1 MTKRDF
7 FILAIKLFGLM
18 SVVTTLF
25 SGILGNI
32 SFALMDPS
40 VFTWVWMVIAVLMVI
55 GLFILL
61 IFKADKIVGLLKL
74 EKGFDDERIELG
86 NLASS
91 DIVKIGSFI
100 IGGILVIENI
110 PVFLSHTFY
119 SFKDS
124 VVGEIYNSS
133 DKYQWL
139 ASAIKIIVGY
149 LLLTN
154 FSFVA
159 SLLRTKKE
167 EKLNQ

>member
-7 FILAIKLFGLM
+7 FILVIKLFGLM
-18 SVVTTLF
+18 SVVTSLF

-32 SFALMDPS
+32 SFALMEPD
-40 VFTWVWMVIAVLMVI
+40 VLIIVWMIIAVLMII
-55 GLFILL
+55 GLFIVL

-86 NLASS
+86 NLKST
-91 DIVKIGSFI
+91 DIVKIGTFI
-100 IGGILVIENI
+100 IGGMLMLNNI
-110 PVFLSHTFY
+110 PDFLSHTLFA
-119 SFKDS
+119 FKGDVAGQIYDS
-124 VVGEIYNSS
+124 N

-139 ASAIKIIVGY
+139 ASAINIVVGY

-159 SLLRTKKE
+159 SLLRTKKDE
-167 EKLNQ
+167 DNA

>member
-40 VFTWVWMVIAVLMVI
+40 VFTLVWMVIAVLMVI

-86 NLASS
+86 NLNSS

-100 IGGILVIENI
+100 IGGILVIDNI
-110 PVFLSHTFY
+110 PIFLSHTFY

-124 VVGEIYNSS
+124 VVGEIYDSR

-167 EKLNQ
+167 ENA